1 LIAAENMPVM
11 IISMAHKS
19 EAPKRNNTAKKKAKR
34 NSKTEQLVPYQFK
47 PGEVHNPAGR
57 PKGSRNKFAEAFIK
71 DFLADWEMAGAS
83 AIQVCRLEDPAAYLR
98 VAASLIP
105 KELNIK
111 EGDSQLDALLEQLND
126 DQLADVIAALAT
138 IGIAAKGEKGKAK
151 AITGS

>member
-1 LIAAENMPVM
+1 LIAAENMSAM
-11 IISMAHKS
+11 ITSMARKS
-19 EAPKRNNTAKKKAKR
+19 ETPQTNNNAKKKVKR
-34 NSKTEQLVPYQFK
+34 NSKTDQLAPYQFK

-83 AIQVCRLEDPAAYLR
+83 AIQLCRLKDPAAYLR

-138 IGIAAKGEKGKAK
+138 IGIAAKGGQGKTK
-151 AITGS
+151 AIAGS